1 LVKNKK
7 LSISAV
13 GTLVLLNTIFSLPSY
28 ADNADP
34 CTSTDYAIS
43 GQNVYIVCQQGGG
56 GGGQELP
63 DRAMSGGGAGKE
75 APPPSSEQINQGNAK
90 EVSYHTIIDTEKN
103 KVAVADDGSGSC
115 INNGKPGRMVNNL
128 PLPANGEA
136 EDHGAIRAGRGAKAC
151 VPYDDQKPA
160 DQPDLKGEP
169 TQEQVDARVRE
180 ELRSMKI
187 SKPVLHIDDGPN
199 VLYKQNIN
207 YYVTDA
213 DTQSKKADIFGKE
226 ATIQV
231 VPVNFIYNYGNGET
245 YTTNTAGAAGAYW
258 NSERDDYE
266 ETPTSHKFVESGN
279 FHSYVTVVYQARY
292 RFGEGA
298 WRPIGQT
305 QLQSD
310 SMLIR
315 LWEVEVHNVAKTCN
329 EDPYAWG
336 CPMHKDY
343 PDYTNP
349 NPKLTKPDPVTGQ
362 RWHKDDVG
370 NGDTEGRKRAK
381 S

>member
-1 LVKNKK
+1 MVKNKK

-90 EVSYHTIIDTEKN
+90 EVTYRTIIDTEKN

-169 TQEQVDARVRE
+169 TQ
-180 ELRSMKI
+180 
-187 SKPVLHIDDGPN
+187 
-199 VLYKQNIN
+199 
-207 YYVTDA
+207 
-213 DTQSKKADIFGKE
+213 
-226 ATIQV
+226 
-231 VPVNFIYNYGNGET
+231 
-245 YTTNTAGAAGAYW
+245 
-258 NSERDDYE
+258 
-266 ETPTSHKFVESGN
+266 
-279 FHSYVTVVYQARY
+279 
-292 RFGEGA
+292 
-298 WRPIGQT
+298 
-305 QLQSD
+305 
-310 SMLIR
+310 
-315 LWEVEVHNVAKTCN
+315 
-329 EDPYAWG
+329 
-336 CPMHKDY
+336 
-343 PDYTNP
+343 
-349 NPKLTKPDPVTGQ
+349 
-362 RWHKDDVG
+362 
-370 NGDTEGRKRAK
+370 
-381 S
+381 

>member
-1 LVKNKK
+1 M
-7 LSISAV
+7 A
-13 GTLVLLNTIFSLPSY
+13 Y
-28 ADNADP
+28 ADNEMP
-34 CTSTDYAIS
+34 CSQVGSSAH
-43 GQNVYIVCQQGGG
+43 G
-56 GGGQELP
+56 
-63 DRAMSGGGAGKE
+63 DRVVITCRSDI
-75 APPPSSEQINQGNAK
+75 PPSSGDQTPSNDDNSGGAPQAPPVGTQEAANQGNAK
-90 EVSYHTIIDTEKN
+90 EVTYHTISDTEKN
-103 KVAVADDGSGSC
+103 KVAVADDRSGSC
-115 INNGKPGRMVNNL
+115 IINGKPGRMVNNI

-136 EDHGAIRAGRGAKAC
+136 EDYGAIRAGRGAKAC

-180 ELRSMKI
+180 ELRSMNI

-245 YTTNTAGAAGAYW
+245 YTTNTAGVAGAYW

-266 ETPTSHKFVESGN
+266 ETPTSHKFEESGN